1 MHDDLCNLFLFE
13 IVTLKL
19 GILFILF
26 CCVAANF
33 LSADVLIES
42 EKAVEENEETHQ

>member
-1 MHDDLCNLFLFE
+1 MHDDLSNLLLFE
-13 IVTLKL
+13 MVALKL
-19 GILFILF
+19 RILLLLF

-42 EKAVEENEETHQ
+42 EKTVEENEETHQ

>member
-13 IVTLKL
+13 IVALKL
-19 GILFILF
+19 RILFLLF